1 MTVAGLLAYVLAE
14 SFAQDCWAVF
24 SAIIVVQESVGGSI
38 KATDRLIGT
47 IGAVV
52 IEIPASAGP
61 RSIQWPSGA
70 LSSEGT
76 NFVAS
81 KMPTPMGV
89 EMEARYGTRSRVLPR
104 GASQIS
110 VSCCA
115 AR

>member
-1 MTVAGLLAYVLAE
+1 MTVAGLLAYVLAPRT
-14 SFAQDCWAVF
+14 VGPYF
-24 SAIIVVQESVGGSI
+24 SAIIIVQESVGGSI

-47 IGAVV
+47 IAVV

-61 RSIQWPSGA
+61 RSIQWPSRA